1 MNIVVLVK
9 QVPDSGSERKL
20 DPSDNTVARAT
31 ADNVINEMDEYAI
44 EEALTVKEAQGGE
57 VTVLTVGPDSATD
70 AIRKAL
76 SMGAD
81 KAVHVVDDA
90 LHGSDALQTSAVLA
104 AALQQLEYDLVICGA
119 EATDSQMSV
128 MPALI
133 AERLGIPQL
142 SGARKLTVEGGTAKV
157 ERQTDGGY
165 WALEAPLPAIVSTW
179 DTINEPRY
187 PTFKGIMAAKKK
199 PVETKSLAD
208 LGVDP
213 SSVGLASAT
222 SQVLDFAGRRR
233 RAGRAQRN
241 EPGARLRGPPAEGR
255 GRQGERRGRRRAE
268 VRRVPRQPEDRLTP
282 ARIEGRGA
290 HIPWQRSWSW
300 PSSTRPAVVVPPA
313 SARPP
318 WRH

>member
-9 QVPDSGSERKL
+9 QVPDSGSERRL
-20 DPSDNTVARAT
+20 DPADNTVARAS

-44 EEALTVKEAQGGE
+44 EEALTIKEAQGGE
-57 VTVLTVGPDSATD
+57 VTVLTVGPDTATD

-81 KAVHVVDDA
+81 KAVHVSDQA
-90 LHGSDALQTSAVLA
+90 IHGSDAVQISSVLA

-128 MPALI
+128 MPALL
-133 AERLGIPQL
+133 AERLGLPQL
-142 SGARKLTVEGGTAKV
+142 SGARKVTIDGGVARV

-187 PTFKGIMAAKKK
+187 PSFKGIMAAKKK

-213 SSVGLASAT
+213 STLGLAAAT
-222 SQVLDFAGRRR
+222 TQVLDFAGRPPK
-233 RAGRAQRN
+233 GEGVKVPDEGDGAQKFV
-241 EPGARLRGPPAEGR
+241 EFL
-255 GRQGERRGRRRAE
+255 
-268 VRRVPRQPEDRLTP
+268 
-282 ARIEGRGA
+282 
-290 HIPWQRSWSW
+290 
-300 PSSTRPAVVVPPA
+300 A
-313 SARPP
+313 SQKIV
-318 WRH
+318 